1 MASQHKSNLHR
12 QMQDKAD
19 LKQQAYLEY
28 LKEKEQVDKVIQK
41 MINEDLQMQ
50 ELTRLKQEQSKMDMI
65 SSVNEKNQ
73 MKRRIKELE
82 EYENQMLA
90 KFAQEQA
97 AREGE
102 IAAKKAEAE
111 AARDEIYRKLE
122 EEE

>member
-1 MASQHKSNLHR
+1 
-12 QMQDKAD
+12 
-19 LKQQAYLEY
+19 
-28 LKEKEQVDKVIQK
+28 
-41 MINEDLQMQ
+41 
-50 ELTRLKQEQSKMDMI
+50 
-65 SSVNEKNQ
+65 

-97 AREGE
+97 MREGE

-122 EEE
+122 EEEQQRRAQSEYMETLRNELQVQEFEEQAWHKEQSELEKRENMRL